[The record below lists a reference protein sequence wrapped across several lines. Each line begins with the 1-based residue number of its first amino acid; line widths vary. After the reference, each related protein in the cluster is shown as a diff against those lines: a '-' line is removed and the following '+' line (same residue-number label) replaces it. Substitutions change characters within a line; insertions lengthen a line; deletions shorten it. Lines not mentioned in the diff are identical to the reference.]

1 MRDEITLIRA
11 FGVSI
16 GEARVILALFSG
28 GVWNRA
34 RLLQQLE
41 SGSDYD
47 RMIDVYICRL
57 RRKFGKE
64 SIRTFRSI
72 GYEIGP
78 EMSRTLTGLLSEE
91 MAA

>member
-1 MRDEITLIRA
+1 MRDQVTIIRA

-16 GEARVILALFSG
+16 GECRVLLALFSG
-28 GVWNRA
+28 GVWSRE
-34 RLLQQLE
+34 RLLQQLG

-57 RRKFGKE
+57 RRKFGKQ
-64 SIRTFRSI
+64 SIRTFRSF
-72 GYEIGP
+72 GYEM
-78 EMSRTLTGLLSEE
+78 ERELSQTLTLLLSEE

>member
-16 GEARVILALFSG
+16 GEARVLLALFSG
-28 GVWNRA
+28 GVWSRN
-34 RLLQQLE
+34 RLLQQLG

-57 RRKFGKE
+57 RRKFGKH
-64 SIRTFRSI
+64 SIITLHRI
-72 GYEIGP
+72 GYEIGRD
-78 EMSRTLTGLLSEE
+78 MARTLTELLSAD